1 LRGGHVNSASGG
13 EEAATLQQFTPTFP
27 PGACRELKAH
37 LMACSN
43 KKLLFLG
50 NIKCT
55 TLRKRYTILPI
66 WGGYVHL
73 FWKKVH
79 I

>member
-1 LRGGHVNSASGG
+1 LRGGHVNSAPGAEG
-13 EEAATLQQFTPTFP
+13 AAALQQLTLPAP
-27 PGACRELKAH
+27 PGACGELKAH
-37 LMACSN
+37 PMACSN

-55 TLRKRYTILPI
+55 TLRKRYTIYPV